1 VVPTAHSD
9 EHRLQEAQRLGD
21 LVNGHPEHVDDA
33 LPQLLDLLAA
43 TEDPA
48 VTQAVIDALG
58 NAWHPTASAAVLD
71 NVSVDHPDA
80 GVRLAVAQALPGG
93 VDEPGDLF
101 DCVVDALTQL
111 TRDEE
116 PRVRDWAATGLGQL
130 EARTP
135 EVRDALAVLLHDTDD
150 DARSEAL
157 VALAAAGDERALPVL
172 RRRLDGDDGVFRLE
186 LVAAIAL
193 AAPELHA
200 ALQRL
205 VEGWA
210 EDEDELTDLA
220 HAAVART
227 APGAARAAPQVEQN
241 LLEQMSRLVPTARAA
256 LTGAYPRTVLVITD
270 EDEGL
275 DLPLWA
281 DGERPD
287 NYPTDDVLNAVGGS
301 LTQPGE

>member
-1 VVPTAHSD
+1 MPTAD
-9 EHRLQEAQRLGD
+9 RNEHRLQEARRLGD
-21 LVNGHPEHVDDA
+21 LINGHPEQVDVA
-33 LPQLLDLLAA
+33 LPQLLAILDA

-58 NAWHPTASAAVLD
+58 HAWHPTASAAVLD
-71 NVSVDHPDA
+71 NVPVDHPDA
-80 GVRLAVAQALPGG
+80 GIRLAMAQALPGG

-101 DCVVDALTQL
+101 DRVVDALTRL
-111 TRDEE
+111 TQDKD

-135 EVRDALAVLLHDTDD
+135 EVLDALAALLDDTDD
-150 DARSEAL
+150 DARCEAL
-157 VALAAAGDERALPVL
+157 VALAAAGDERALPAL
-172 RRRLDGDDGVFRLE
+172 HRRLDGDDGVFRLE

-200 ALQRL
+200 PLQRL
-205 VEGWA
+205 VEGWD

-227 APGAARAAPQVEQN
+227 APSAALAAQQVEQN
-241 LLEQMSRLVPTARAA
+241 VLEQVSRLVPAARAA

-275 DLPLWA
+275 ELPLWA

-287 NYPTDDVLNAVGGS
+287 DYPTDEVLNAVGGS
-301 LTQPGE
+301 PTQPGE